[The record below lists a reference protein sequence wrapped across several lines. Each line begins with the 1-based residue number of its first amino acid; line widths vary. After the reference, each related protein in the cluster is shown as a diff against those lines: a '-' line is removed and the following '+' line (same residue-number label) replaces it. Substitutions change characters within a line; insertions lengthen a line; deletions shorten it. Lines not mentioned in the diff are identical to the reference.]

1 MILYIIRFFQGMIKI
16 KIVGS
21 YIERFFNICAK
32 NNIELWNITHICV
45 DEVHCYILSKDYKKL
60 QNFKNK
66 IKCNIE
72 ILQKKGFLYLINRS
86 KKRYILFLGIFL
98 TFVFNYTISNYIWQI
113 NIEGTEKTAL
123 IFQAIAEENIKIGTK
138 NSDINSKLAQSN
150 IISKY
155 EEFLWIALNVKGN
168 ALNISVK
175 EREETPKVV
184 DLNSPCDI
192 IAEKS
197 GQILSID
204 VLMGERVIEDGQTF
218 TYGDILVSSE
228 MVKNSLDEN
237 VKNRFVHAIANI
249 KAKIWYNFE
258 SIMSRNINEKTY
270 TGNETKRYSIVF
282 LNNEINLYK
291 NSSNIYLFYDKIVET
306 EEIHLSKSVAIPIK
320 LVTETYI
327 EYELTPCLINEDFAT
342 QLLEKNLNGDIL
354 KNINGDILETKFI
367 NEINDDYI
375 KMISEVTTLENIG
388 IKKERINYES

>member
-306 EEIHLSKSVAIPIK
+306 EEIHLSKSVEIPIK